1 MWYCLWLL
9 GNVVPLWCEL
19 KKESMTATQNTY
31 IDTLRRFKQEFG
43 AEYEIT
49 QIGFFGSVAR
59 GEETDESDVD
69 VIVEAPALGLD
80 AVGLWLKL
88 EEVFS
93 KSVDLVIKSKYLP
106 ERFRNRIE
114 KEAIYV

>member
-1 MWYCLWLL
+1 MQ
-9 GNVVPLWCEL
+9 GKI
-19 KKESMTATQNTY
+19 KKGQIMTATQNTY

-43 AEYEIT
+43 TEYGIK

-69 VIVEAPALGLD
+69 VIVDAPELGLN
-80 AVGLWLKL
+80 AVSLWLKL
-88 EEVFS
+88 EEVFN
-93 KSVDLVIKSKYLP
+93 KSVDLVIKSEYMR
-106 ERFRNRIE
+106 ERFKNRIE

>member
-1 MWYCLWLL
+1 
-9 GNVVPLWCEL
+9 
-19 KKESMTATQNTY
+19 MTATQSTY

-43 AEYEIT
+43 TEYGIT

-69 VIVEAPALGLD
+69 VVVEAPALGLN
-80 AVGLWLKL
+80 AVSLWQEL
-88 EEVFS
+88 EKAFG
-93 KSVDLVIKSKYLP
+93 KPVDLVRKTKYMR
-106 ERFRNRIE
+106 ENFRNRIE